1 MKKSIL
7 LLTASLGLATAPGAG
22 AAGNLILNGNF
33 ATGDFTNWGNNWNNL
48 LLFPNGSDGMSAPG
62 SDSYFAS
69 TGGNGS
75 ISQTIA
81 TTIGTQYTLSFLSN
95 NDLDNTGNDLDP
107 GGSFSGQINGST
119 LFTAASIYL
128 STVNSWLT
136 QSYNFTATTTSTAV
150 ELDLNFDSAAGNGY
164 IDDISVTA
172 LSPVPEPSE
181 WAAASVAL
189 LGLVYVAKRRF
200 AQA

>member
-7 LLTASLGLATAPGAG
+7 LLTASLGLAIAPGAG

-33 ATGDFTNWGNNWNNL
+33 ATGDFTHWTKSGD
-48 LLFPNGSDGMSAPG
+48 LFIYDFESGVTLPG
-62 SDSYFAS
+62 TDSYVAG
-69 TGGNGS
+69 TGGNAS

-81 TTIGTQYTLSFLSN
+81 TTVGRQYTLSFLSN
-95 NDLDNTGNDLDP
+95 NDYDHSS
-107 GGSFSGQINGST
+107 GGSFSGKIDGNP
-119 LFTAASIYL
+119 LFTSASIYV
-128 STVNSWLT
+128 STVNSFLT
-136 QSYNFTATTTSTAV
+136 QSYTFTAANSSTEV
-150 ELDLNFDSAAGNGY
+150 ELDLNFGYVGRIGQAY
-164 IDDISVTA
+164 IDDISVTE

>member
-7 LLTASLGLATAPGAG
+7 LLTASLGLAATPGAG

-33 ATGDFTNWGNNWNNL
+33 ATGDFTHWGNNWNNL
-48 LLFPNGSDGMSAPG
+48 DLFPNGSYGMSAPG

-81 TTIGTQYTLSFLSN
+81 TTVGRQYTLSFLSN
-95 NDLDNTGNDLDP
+95 NNVDDT
-107 GGSFSGQINGST
+107 GGSFSGKINGST

-136 QSYNFTATTTSTAV
+136 QSYNFTATTTSTSV
-150 ELDLNFDSAAGNGY
+150 ELDLNFGAVVGNGY
-164 IDDISVTA
+164 IDDISVTE

>member
-7 LLTASLGLATAPGAG
+7 LLTASLGLAIAPGAG

-33 ATGDFTNWGNNWNNL
+33 ATGDFTHWTKGGDL
-48 LLFPNGSDGMSAPG
+48 HVGTTGDVAVIVPPG
-62 SDSYFAS
+62 SDSYFVY
-69 TGGNGS
+69 TGLYGTL
-75 ISQTIA
+75 SQDIT

-95 NDLDNTGNDLDP
+95 NDADNSAH
-107 GGSFSGQINGST
+107 GSFSGKINGTALFSASST
-119 LFTAASIYL
+119 YL
-128 STVNSWLT
+128 STANNWLT
-136 QSYNFTATTTSTAV
+136 QSYTFTATTTSTTL
-150 ELDLNFDSAAGNGY
+150 ELALDFADASGGGF
-164 IDDISVTA
+164 IDDISVTE

>member
-7 LLTASLGLATAPGAG
+7 LLTASLGLAIAPGAG

-33 ATGDFTNWGNNWNNL
+33 ATGDFTDWTKSGDIDVD
-48 LLFPNGSDGMSAPG
+48 GSTFLISLPG
-62 SDSYFAS
+62 TDSYYAVAS
-69 TGGNGS
+69 IPGS

-95 NDLDNTGNDLDP
+95 NNTDNTG
-107 GGSFSGQINGST
+107 GSLSGKINGST

-128 STVNSWLT
+128 TTDHSWLT
-136 QSYNFTATTTSTAV
+136 QSYNFTATTTSTSV
-150 ELDLNFDSAAGNGY
+150 ELDLNFGGAHGNGY
-164 IDDISVTA
+164 IDDIAVTE

>member
-1 MKKSIL
+1 MQKSIL
-7 LLTASLGLATAPGAG
+7 LLTASLGLAIAPGAE

-33 ATGDFTNWGNNWNNL
+33 ATGDFSHWSHSVIYIG
-48 LLFPNGSDGMSAPG
+48 PDIDVPGPIAAPG
-62 SDSYFAS
+62 TDSYYAK

-81 TTIGTQYTLSFLSN
+81 TTVGRQYTLSFLSN
-95 NDLDNTGNDLDP
+95 NDYDHTGY
-107 GGSFSGQINGST
+107 SFSGKINGSP
-119 LFTAASIYL
+119 LFTSDSIYV

-136 QSYNFTATTTSTAV
+136 QSYTFTATTSSTDV
-150 ELDLNFDSAAGNGY
+150 ELDLNFGAQTGNGY
-164 IDDISVTA
+164 IDDISVTE

>member
-7 LLTASLGLATAPGAG
+7 LLTASLGLAIAPGAG

-33 ATGDFTNWGNNWNNL
+33 ATGDFTDWSHSVIYIGPDID
-48 LLFPNGSDGMSAPG
+48 FPGPIAAPG
-62 SDSYFAS
+62 TDSYYAK

-81 TTIGTQYTLSFLSN
+81 TTVGRQYTLSFLSN
-95 NDLDNTGNDLDP
+95 NDYDHSS
-107 GGSFSGQINGST
+107 GGSFSGKIDGNP
-119 LFTAASIYL
+119 LFTSASIYV
-128 STVNSWLT
+128 STVNSFLT
-136 QSYNFTATTTSTAV
+136 QSYTFTAANSSTEV
-150 ELDLNFDSAAGNGY
+150 ELDLNFGYVGRIGQAY
-164 IDDISVTA
+164 IDDISVTE